1 MKRRAAL
8 VVAGIAAVLAGFLL
22 WQRNAVRTPAVVV
35 APPPVLSVP
44 VPTQQQQ
51 HPAQLGQQ
59 PRPEGPPLLTLWVRT
74 AGVSEVGAAL
84 AAAYLQR
91 LGYQIDRVADEFVV
105 ARAGDRTGH
114 VDLSASGGEVEIAQL
129 AGDAQPESAGAR
141 VVVGLSAA
149 GQGANA
155 PTPFAIRS
163 EDHPQTTRITLTSRS
178 SAATGEEFIAFALSR
193 DGQAAIESA
202 GWQGVAGLVEE
213 RQAPPDAPADYARV
227 SRRALRTSFAIR
239 FRPGTN
245 ELDERARDDL
255 QRIAD
260 LLREPQN
267 TGRQLRLLGF
277 AGGDDAPAVSLALAR
292 ALADRLEALGVPIG
306 EALGLGDALPLDSN
320 ETPAGRWRNRRVE
333 VWINR

>member
-1 MKRRAAL
+1 
-8 VVAGIAAVLAGFLL
+8 
-22 WQRNAVRTPAVVV
+22 
-35 APPPVLSVP
+35 
-44 VPTQQQQ
+44 
-51 HPAQLGQQ
+51 
-59 PRPEGPPLLTLWVRT
+59 
-74 AGVSEVGAAL
+74 
-84 AAAYLQR
+84 LQR

-114 VDLSASGGEVEIAQL
+114 VDLSASGGEVEIAQH
-129 AGDAQPESAGAR
+129 AGDSQPESAGAR